1 MRWELEFCLFKNLG
15 TFSAKKEEVGKIVQ
29 KIGFSLSVGYH
40 PTKKFNLSV
49 PPLITIGKKISL
61 ITFRQI
67 LPKSFACD
75 IYFQYTIMTNL
86 KKVIG
91 TKSLH
96 TKQCPAGLSLRT
108 ILHYPSKAFWKTLR
122 MGGKSKPSVKH
133 LLIFVTRKV
142 LLSKFTY
149 SAIKRVIADY
159 VNLTKEVESK
169 WSAQG
174 ALTDKFQSLM

>member
-1 MRWELEFCLFKNLG
+1 MYFPFLLDI
-15 TFSAKKEEVGKIVQ
+15 TQ
-29 KIGFSLSVGYH
+29 
-40 PTKKFNLSV
+40 PKKFNLSV

-67 LPKSFACD
+67 LPKSFACG

-149 SAIKRVIADY
+149 SAIKRVIPSPSNSNFHLINIWNFD
-159 VNLTKEVESK
+159 
-169 WSAQG
+169 
-174 ALTDKFQSLM
+174 M

>member
-29 KIGFSLSVGYH
+29 KIGFSLSVVYH

-49 PPLITIGKKISL
+49 PPPITIGKKISL

-67 LPKSFACD
+67 LPKSFACG

-86 KKVIG
+86 KKVTG

-149 SAIKRVIADY
+149 SAIKRVIPSPSNSNFHLI
-159 VNLTKEVESK
+159 NL
-169 WSAQG
+169 WNF
-174 ALTDKFQSLM
+174 DM

>member
-1 MRWELEFCLFKNLG
+1 
-15 TFSAKKEEVGKIVQ
+15 
-29 KIGFSLSVGYH
+29 
-40 PTKKFNLSV
+40 
-49 PPLITIGKKISL
+49 
-61 ITFRQI
+61 
-67 LPKSFACD
+67 
-75 IYFQYTIMTNL
+75 
-86 KKVIG
+86 
-91 TKSLH
+91 
-96 TKQCPAGLSLRT
+96 
-108 ILHYPSKAFWKTLR
+108 